1 MRKIWTI
8 LIAISLGSSIGGCA
22 NWKCTIPDLLP
33 KFCQAGP
40 GASPAVN

>member
-8 LIAISLGSSIGGCA
+8 LIAISLGSSVGGCA
-22 NWKCTIPDLLP
+22 TNWKCAIPDLLP

-40 GASPAVN
+40 AAN